1 MTHSLLLNVDRYDD
15 TCQFE
20 INQIFLQESDQ
31 KRLRIPLVSHM
42 MLFFEVLCART
53 WICSLKEQFHFLPW
67 KLVFCL
73 WFLAM
78 WLLRYAEKGASW
90 SMNGA
95 FKSFFRMKIRCGGVK
110 RFLKQNISSFLSL
123 TRLTLSPDLSTIC
136 NNQFYQS
143 FLSRFVAVLFI
154 GSLDQDEIHR

>member
-1 MTHSLLLNVDRYDD
+1 MNLLLNRFNGRRVRSRQIWRYLSIRDKSKV
-15 TCQFE
+15 
-20 INQIFLQESDQ
+20 LQESDQ

-53 WICSLKEQFHFLPW
+53 WICSLKEQSHFLPW

-123 TRLTLSPDLSTIC
+123 TRLTQSPDLPNIRKTE
-136 NNQFYQS
+136 F
-143 FLSRFVAVLFI
+143 F
-154 GSLDQDEIHR
+154 